1 MDPPQ
6 RERSSRLEAHGVRD
20 PAASGCSRRAPGS
33 SGAGAGSDKC
43 YFYNNS
49 FFVFHDAGMDEF
61 NSAKAAIESNGINVR
76 TDAKV
81 EIWINKTFYK

>member
-1 MDPPQ
+1 MILKTDISQ
-6 RERSSRLEAHGVRD
+6 
-20 PAASGCSRRAPGS
+20 AALKQFYAISL
-33 SGAGAGSDKC
+33 

-76 TDAKV
+76 TEATV